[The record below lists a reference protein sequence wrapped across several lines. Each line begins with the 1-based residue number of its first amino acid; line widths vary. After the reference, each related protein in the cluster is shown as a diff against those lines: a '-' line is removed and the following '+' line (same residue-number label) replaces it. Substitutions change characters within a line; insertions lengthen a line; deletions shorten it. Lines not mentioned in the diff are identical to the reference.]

1 LLKINSLSYIIPI
14 KNGGHQKCQHGA
26 TIIVNP
32 GESVQTYQDYSSNTR
47 SNAPA
52 MPILDG
58 AETIISGLKDAA
70 SKMYFNF
77 SGAVGPGEAFVV
89 EYK

>member
-1 LLKINSLSYIIPI
+1 MEVI
-14 KNGGHQKCQHGA
+14 KNANMGQLLLLTLEKA
-26 TIIVNP
+26 SRLIKTIHL
-32 GESVQTYQDYSSNTR
+32 
-47 SNAPA
+47 
-52 MPILDG
+52 LDG

>member
-1 LLKINSLSYIIPI
+1 MEII
-14 KNGGHQKCQHGA
+14 KNANMGQLLLLTLEKA
-26 TIIVNP
+26 SRLIKTIHL
-32 GESVQTYQDYSSNTR
+32 T
-47 SNAPA
+47 
-52 MPILDG
+52 LDG

>member
-1 LLKINSLSYIIPI
+1 MEVI
-14 KNGGHQKCQHGA
+14 KNANMGQLLLLTLEKA
-26 TIIVNP
+26 SRLIKTI
-32 GESVQTYQDYSSNTR
+32 SSNTR
-47 SNAPA
+47 SNAPV
-52 MPILDG
+52 MLVLDG
-58 AETIISGLKDAA
+58 AEMIISGLKDAA